1 MLAVIMLMA
10 WLFIGGY
17 NMLVAENISKLAF
30 FSCWITL
37 LFCII
42 ALSVK

>member
-1 MLAVIMLMA
+1 MFAIIMFMV
-10 WLFIGGY
+10 WLFVGGY
-17 NMLVAENISKLAF
+17 NMLVAENISRLAF